1 MLADVRSGT
10 AGADHNRGGS
20 DDVNA
25 DRVDQVDQVDVPCGH
40 RVVVVSG
47 LRLGGAAEQAS
58 MDSSSAVARRLET
71 WTGPGT
77 LILAGET
84 FQLSGQPNNSPARA
98 LAAHPRLAAA
108 LERFVATAGRVFV
121 LPAGSDATLLDREP
135 DDRPVMGAGPLAIH
149 RSVDLCI
156 HTGVG
161 DSRVRVVG
169 CSPTETMD
177 DVAQASDTFYSR
189 LQRWLWVPLAGPVLV
204 VAAMWLLRSLAVRH
218 NPRLT
223 PPVAGL
229 AYVVFSIVTVQ
240 FVATVLLVWRL
251 GSQRARRV
259 SEPDLN
265 RDARAVAADACG
277 IGGTQ
282 RGLVAGVIGG
292 PGSTAELIDLGPGW
306 FAHPGRSGSTAT
318 KHRSR
323 FGLPDVFVASSV
335 VSWIEMEAGADL
347 HVRVVEGCREE
358 RPATWIARRLARSN
372 DLPVVPAQVAELAPG
387 VVWPTPMN
395 PLAARESTR
404 RRASAFIAVCGALN
418 VLSAVTPPFSD
429 RLSLVR
435 HVIPVGVPALAAG
448 LALAL
453 GLGLMVL
460 SGGLRRGRRVALRL
474 CIAALFVS
482 AAAHIVKGIDVEE
495 AAVAVVLGAW
505 LISHGDAFLTPVPV
519 RRVGRS
525 AIVVGGVLVAT
536 WAAATVGLHIAA
548 RTGITSNGLIVLER
562 FVAIPS
568 GQLPEDTRF
577 LAFAL
582 PMIGIGSLL
591 SLVLIAFRPRAV
603 ARLDDRPDPRAWDL
617 VRRYG
622 RGTLDYFALRDDKRH
637 FIVEDTVV
645 PYAVVQGTAVVAPD
659 PIGPADQRVRAWAAF
674 REHCVANGWRVAVL
688 AAHPTWLPIYHA
700 SGMTSM
706 YIGDESVV
714 DVRRFTLDG
723 GRRKS
728 LRQAVNRMATAGY
741 VVEFGAPGDLDE
753 TTRRQLRE
761 IATRSRR
768 GLTERGFSMTLSR
781 LFDPRDD
788 DLLIA
793 VARAA
798 DGRPVA
804 FCQYV
809 PAPGI
814 NGYSLDIMRRDD
826 PGTQHDSPDRAR
838 VDTGA
843 LPNGINELLVVR
855 TIEYLRTTGFT
866 GLCLHFATM
875 RAVLAGDTDHR
886 FRNRAIASMMQR
898 LGDRMQIESLWRFN
912 AKFEPDWAPRY
923 LVLDHPASG
932 VHAALAVA
940 NVESLWELPLIGR
953 LLRPVA

>member
-1 MLADVRSGT
+1 
-10 AGADHNRGGS
+10 
-20 DDVNA
+20 
-25 DRVDQVDQVDVPCGH
+25 
-40 RVVVVSG
+40 
-47 LRLGGAAEQAS
+47 
-58 MDSSSAVARRLET
+58 MDSSSAIARRLET

-77 LILAGET
+77 LIFAGET

-108 LERFVATAGRVFV
+108 LERFSTAAGRVLV
-121 LPAGSDATLLDREP
+121 LPAGSDAALLDRDQDDHSVAGAP
-135 DDRPVMGAGPLAIH
+135 DLAIH
-149 RSVDLCI
+149 RSVDMWI
-156 HTGVG
+156 HTGTG
-161 DSRVRVVG
+161 ESRVRVVG
-169 CSPTETMD
+169 CAPTETID
-177 DVAQASDTFYSR
+177 EVAEASDTFYSR
-189 LQRWLWVPLAGPVLV
+189 LQRWLWLPLAGPVLLG
-204 VAAMWLLRSLAVRH
+204 AAMWLLRPLALRH
-218 NPRLT
+218 HPRLA
-223 PPVAGL
+223 PPGVGL
-229 AYVVFSIVTVQ
+229 AYVVCSIVTVQ
-240 FVATVLLVWRL
+240 FVAAVLLVWRL
-251 GSQRARRV
+251 GSHRARRI

-265 RDARAVAADACG
+265 REARAAAAEACG
-277 IGGTQ
+277 RGQGP
-282 RGLVAGVIGG
+282 RGLLAGVIGG
-292 PGSTAELIDLGPGW
+292 ARSTAELIDLGPGW
-306 FAHPGRSGSTAT
+306 FAHPGRTGSTAT
-318 KHRSR
+318 RHRSR

-335 VSWIEMEAGADL
+335 VSWIEIEAGADL
-347 HVRVVEGCREE
+347 HVRVVAGRREE
-358 RPATWIARRLARSN
+358 RPATWIARRVARRSN
-372 DLPVVPAQVAELAPG
+372 DLPVLPAQVVELAPG
-387 VVWPTPMN
+387 VVWPTPLN

-404 RRASAFIAVCGALN
+404 RRASVFIAACGAID

-460 SGGLRRGRRVALRL
+460 SGGLRRGRRVAMRL

-482 AAAHIVKGIDVEE
+482 AAAHVVKGIDVEE
-495 AAVAVVLGAW
+495 AAVAIVLAAW
-505 LISHGDAFLTPVPV
+505 LVSHGDAFLTPVPV
-519 RRVGRS
+519 RRVRRS
-525 AIVVGGVLVAT
+525 AVGLGAVLAAT

-548 RTGITSNGLIVLER
+548 RTDITTNGLFVLER
-562 FVAIPS
+562 FVAIPA
-568 GQLPEDTRF
+568 GTLPEDTRF
-577 LAFAL
+577 LALAL

-603 ARLDDRPDPRAWDL
+603 AQLDDRPDPRAWDL

-637 FIVEDTVV
+637 FIAEDTVV
-645 PYAVVQGTAVVAPD
+645 PYAVVQGTAVVSPD

-674 REHCVANGWRVAVL
+674 RDHCVANGWRVAVL

-741 VVEFGAPGDLDE
+741 VVELCAPGDLDE

-768 GLTERGFSMTLSR
+768 AYTERGFSMTLSR

-788 DLLIA
+788 DLLMA

-826 PGTQHDSPDRAR
+826 PGSQHDAPHEADVGSVP
-838 VDTGA
+838 

-855 TIEYLRTTGFT
+855 TIEYLRANGFT

-875 RAVLAGDTDHR
+875 RAVLAGDTDRR
-886 FRNRAIASMMQR
+886 FRHRAIASVMQR

-923 LVLDHPASG
+923 MVLDRPASG
-932 VHAALAVA
+932 VHAAIAVA